1 MQTIADDDPRR
12 AYLETVPGYVDKR
25 NAFNASQQAYADK
38 YLVYKPAQLPCLPE
52 YNALPFEIANA
63 VQEFLDNIGLFDD
76 DEAAAAV
83 DELEGD
89 GLHPG
94 EEQDRSRHEYS
105 ADHLISKHDL
115 AILVAAIAPA
125 KRRKLGYP
133 DSALSPPDKHRIL
146 DTLAKI
152 LLQQPLTIPLAK
164 VCKPIL
170 LDLASRW
177 LLLLGYDSHTYRRD
191 AVANPASK
199 EIYFNALVAIVRL
212 MPCFPNLYP

>member
-1 MQTIADDDPRR
+1 MIEPRR

-25 NAFNASQQAYADK
+25 DAFNALQQAYADK
-38 YLVYKPAQLPCLPE
+38 YLVYKPAPLPCLPE

-76 DEAAAAV
+76 DGAAALDGLYTAAS
-83 DELEGD
+83 EG
-89 GLHPG
+89 GNLHPG

-115 AILVAAIAPA
+115 ATLVRAIAPA
-125 KRRKLGYP
+125 KRRKLGCP

-164 VCKPIL
+164 VCKPVL

-177 LLLLGYDSHTYRRD
+177 LLLLGYDGHAYRQD

>member
-1 MQTIADDDPRR
+1 M
-12 AYLETVPGYVDKR
+12 
-25 NAFNASQQAYADK
+25 
-38 YLVYKPAQLPCLPE
+38 VYKPAPLPCLPE

-63 VQEFLDNIGLFDD
+63 VQEFLDNIGLFDGGD
-76 DEAAAAV
+76 NASEGLYTAAS
-83 DELEGD
+83 EGGD
-89 GLHPG
+89 ILHPG

-105 ADHLISKHDL
+105 ADHVISKHDL
-115 AILVAAIAPA
+115 AILIAAIAPA

-177 LLLLGYDSHTYRRD
+177 LLLLGYDGRAYRKD

-199 EIYFNALVAIVRL
+199 EIYFNALVAVVRL